1 MSPASPALRLATASV
16 LSLRIA
22 YGVGLILAPDK
33 LAGGRWLGDGA
44 RRGASQVPLRG
55 VGAREI
61 GVHGAALL
69 AMLRGNPLR
78 PLLAISALGD
88 LGDIGAT
95 ALSREELPEGSSAAT
110 AAVAGGSLALTAALA
125 LLHER

>member
-1 MSPASPALRLATASV
+1 MTSANPALRLATVSV

-22 YGVGLILAPDK
+22 YGLGLIVSPEK
-33 LAGGRWLGDGA
+33 LAGGRWLGAGA

-69 AMLRGNPLR
+69 AALRGDPLR
-78 PLLAISALGD
+78 PLLAISILGD
-88 LGDIGAT
+88 IGDIGAT
-95 ALSREELPEGSSAAT
+95 VLAREELPEGSAGGT
-110 AAVAGGSLALTAALA
+110 AVVAGGSLALTAALA
-125 LLHER
+125 LLHDR